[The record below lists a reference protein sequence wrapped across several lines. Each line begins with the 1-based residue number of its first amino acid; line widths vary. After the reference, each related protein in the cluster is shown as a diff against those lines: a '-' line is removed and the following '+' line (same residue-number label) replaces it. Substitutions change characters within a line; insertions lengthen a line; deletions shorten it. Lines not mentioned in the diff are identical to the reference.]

1 MATAPVP
8 PPPAR
13 VRPLRRAEYDRLVSL
28 GAFGSERLELLDGR
42 LVTMSPHGEPHAFS
56 ITRLTKRLVRGLG
69 DRADVRVQLPLALSD
84 VSEPAPDVAVV
95 APGDYLDEHPR
106 RALLVIEVSSSSL
119 DEDRRVK
126 GALYAAAG
134 IAEYWVVNLPG
145 GLVEVHREPREG
157 AYASIEARPRGA
169 VLHVPGFEDVVVRV
183 DEVLPP
189 A

>member
-1 MATAPVP
+1 MPPASP
-8 PPPAR
+8 PPDR

-28 GAFGSERLELLDGR
+28 GAFAGEKLELLGGR

-56 ITRLTKRLVRGLG
+56 ITRLTKRLVHGLG

-84 VSEPAPDVAVV
+84 VSEPEPDLAVV
-95 APGDYLDEHPR
+95 APGDYLDEHPLH
-106 RALLVIEVSSSSL
+106 ALLVIEVASTSL

-134 IAEYWVVNLPG
+134 IVEYWIVNLVG
-145 GLVEVHREPREG
+145 GVVEVHREPSG
-157 AYASIEARPRGA
+157 AAYASVEACPRGA
-169 VLHVPGFEDVVVRV
+169 VLRVPGFEDVLVRV
-183 DEVLPP
+183 DEILPP